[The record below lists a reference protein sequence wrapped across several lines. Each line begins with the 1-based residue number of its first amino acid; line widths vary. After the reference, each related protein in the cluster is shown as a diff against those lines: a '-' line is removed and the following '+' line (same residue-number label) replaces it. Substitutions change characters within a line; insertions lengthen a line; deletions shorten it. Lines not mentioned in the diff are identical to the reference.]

1 MNNWKILIKNIYTS
15 KEKWYTCPLDKDAI
29 FSELK
34 LTDESL
40 LIKDWETPY
49 SLMLCYTIDDVMEEY
64 NAYLM
69 LPKVLQ
75 DNIGDI
81 MEACDSTEDVLKY
94 YNDRS
99 LHLYPEYKTVYD
111 YLRQSIEKSGDIAEH
126 MLDYI
131 DYNKYIK
138 DFEIDNIVVETKDG
152 LIVIEL

>member
-1 MNNWKILIKNIYTS
+1 MNVWKILIKNIYTDE
-15 KEKWYTCPLDKDAI
+15 EKWYTCPLDKNTIYD
-29 FSELK
+29 ELK
-34 LTDESL
+34 LKDESL

-49 SLMLCYTIDDVMEEY
+49 SLFLCYTIDDVMEEY

-75 DNIGDI
+75 ENIGDI
-81 MEACDSTEDVLKY
+81 MDACDSADDVLKY
-94 YNDRS
+94 YNDRT
-99 LHLYPEYKTVYD
+99 LHFYPEYKTAYD
-111 YLRQSIEKSGDIAEH
+111 YVRNSIEKSGDVAEH

-152 LIVIEL
+152 LILIEL